1 MRTGEEQIDILLQ
14 YWCNWFFFIAA
25 KMVKR
30 YDSTNLPR
38 GSKGEQMPFP
48 WDEWVPG
55 ALNKRQMLQLLQE
68 NFITF
73 DGTKPKVD
81 HSSIDLSLSDDAYE
95 MIEGS
100 VKPSD
105 PPYNRFIKNAKLAK
119 KHDPLPDGTYALKK
133 QRTYVFRL
141 QEKLEAP
148 LRDAGVIYGQATA
161 KSTVGR
167 VDVLARLI
175 VDGMRTYECFDP
187 IGLKKGLGEMY
198 LEITPIT
205 FDVKVKPD
213 TSLTQLRFF
222 YGKPDDVV
230 IKSEEL
236 FHTIF
241 PQSEKPDESLTVNLA
256 EATIGNL
263 QGTTCQGVAF
273 RSKVSSEGREVVR
286 LWDVS
291 DKPNPCAYWDLEV
304 ADEHQRLYIKQ
315 DVFYILRSKEKLCV
329 PKEVAIYCRASDETM
344 GEMRIH
350 YAGFVHPYFG
360 LFREDGKKGTP
371 LIFEVRGHQ
380 VPVSLA
386 DKEKMANLIFY
397 RMSEDAPTLSEEEK
411 RKEAKGYGSQDLKLS
426 KFFAEWPDRIKRNDD
441 GTVEAIQSKKE
452 Q

>member
-1 MRTGEEQIDILLQ
+1 
-14 YWCNWFFFIAA
+14 
-25 KMVKR
+25 
-30 YDSTNLPR
+30 
-38 GSKGEQMPFP
+38 MPFP

-55 ALNKRQMLQLLQE
+55 VLNKRQMRQLLQE

-73 DGTKPKVD
+73 DGSKPKVD

-105 PPYNRFIKNAKLAK
+105 PPYNRFIKNAKLAQ
-119 KHDPLPDGTYALKK
+119 KHNPMSDGNYELKK

-205 FDVKVKPD
+205 FDVMVKPD

-222 YGKPDDVV
+222 YGNPDDVA
-230 IKSEEL
+230 IKSRDL

-241 PQSEKPDESLTVNLA
+241 PQSKEPDESLTVNLD
-256 EATIGNL
+256 EATIGNMN
-263 QGTTCQGVAF
+263 GTTCEGVAF
-273 RSKVSSEGREVVR
+273 RSKGSLEGLDAVR

-304 ADEHQRLYIKQ
+304 SDGHQRLYIKP

-397 RMSEDAPTLSEEEK
+397 RMLEDAPGLSEEEK
-411 RKEAKGYGSQDLKLS
+411 KEEAKGYGSQDLKLS
-426 KFFAEWPDRIKRNDD
+426 KFFAEWPEHIKRNDN
-441 GTVEAIQSKKE
+441 GTVETIPPEKE

>member
-1 MRTGEEQIDILLQ
+1 
-14 YWCNWFFFIAA
+14 
-25 KMVKR
+25 
-30 YDSTNLPR
+30 
-38 GSKGEQMPFP
+38 MPFP

-55 ALNKRQMLQLLQE
+55 ALNRRQMLQLLEE

-73 DGTKPKVD
+73 DGSKPKVD
-81 HSSIDLSLSDDAYE
+81 HSSINLSLSDDAYE

-100 VKPSD
+100 VKPAE

-119 KHDPLPDGTYALKK
+119 KHNPLDDGTYELKK
-133 QRTYVFRL
+133 QKTYVFRL

-175 VDGMRTYECFDP
+175 VDGMRTYERFDP
-187 IGLKKGLGEMY
+187 IGLGKGLGEMY

-205 FDVKVKPD
+205 FDVRVKPD

-222 YGKPDDVV
+222 YGKPDDVE
-230 IKSEEL
+230 IRSDEL

-241 PQSEKPDESLTVNLA
+241 PHSAEPDESLTVNLD
-256 EATIGNL
+256 EATIGNK
-263 QGTTCQGVAF
+263 QGTTCRGVAF
-273 RSKVSSEGREVVR
+273 RSKGSAEGLHAIP
-286 LWDVS
+286 LWKVE

-304 ADEHQRLYIKQ
+304 LDEHQRLYVKP
-315 DVFYILRSKEKLCV
+315 DVFYILRSKEKLRV
-329 PKEVAIYCRASDETM
+329 PKGIAIYCRASDETM

-360 LFREDGKKGTP
+360 CYREDETIGTP

-397 RMSEDAPTLSEEEK
+397 RMSEDAPLLTKEEEAE
-411 RKEAKGYGSQDLKLS
+411 EAAGYGSQDLKLS
-426 KFFAEWPDRIKRNDD
+426 KFFADWPEHIKRNDD

-452 Q
+452 

>member
-1 MRTGEEQIDILLQ
+1 MQARILVAPMPATG
-14 YWCNWFFFIAA
+14 
-25 KMVKR
+25 
-30 YDSTNLPR
+30 YDPTNLLR
-38 GSKGEQMPFP
+38 GSKGGQMPFP

-55 ALNKRQMLQLLQE
+55 ALNKRQMNQLLE
-68 NFITF
+68 EEFITF
-73 DGTKPKVD
+73 DGSRPKVD

-95 MIEGS
+95 MTQGS
-100 VKPSD
+100 VKPSE

-119 KHDPLPDGTYALKK
+119 KHQPLDDGTYKLQK
-133 QRTYVFRL
+133 QKTYVFRL
-141 QEKLEAP
+141 QEKIEAP
-148 LRDAGVIYGQATA
+148 LRNAGVIYGQATA

-187 IGLKKGLGEMY
+187 IGLEKGLGEMY

-205 FDVKVKPD
+205 FDVSVKPD

-222 YGKPDDVV
+222 YGKPADVE
-230 IKSEEL
+230 INSEEL

-241 PQSEKPDESLTVNLA
+241 PHSEKPDESLTVNLD
-256 EATIGNL
+256 EAIVGNPK
-263 QGTTCQGVAF
+263 GTTCTGIAF
-273 RSKVSSEGREVVR
+273 RSKPPSEDRAAVR
-286 LWDVS
+286 LWDVP

-304 ADEHQRLYIKQ
+304 SDEHQRLYIKP

-397 RMSEDAPTLSEEEK
+397 RMSEDAPKLSEEEEK
-411 RKEAKGYGSQDLKLS
+411 KEARGYGSQDLKLS
-426 KFFAEWPDRIKRNDD
+426 KFFAEWPDNIKRNDD
-441 GTVEAIQSKKE
+441 GTVEAIQLKKE
-452 Q
+452 